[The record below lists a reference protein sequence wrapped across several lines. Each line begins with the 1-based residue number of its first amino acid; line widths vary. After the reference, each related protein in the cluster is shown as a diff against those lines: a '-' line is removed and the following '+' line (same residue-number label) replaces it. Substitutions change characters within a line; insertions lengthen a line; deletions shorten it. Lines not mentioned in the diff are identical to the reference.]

1 MKEALKLLL
10 PLIGTTLLSGL
21 IIFLCYVPIGLVTVL
36 SFAVIG
42 PGFLAVAAIVLCA
55 IPCAVASIY
64 FALRYGLAQH
74 YIAYGLEKKYGEHK
88 DTHQGCPILLI
99 QHGQDDIAMLFER
112 LDTLRH
118 GRWYGGKGNGEVLEE
133 SLRIIKE
140 IEKWAVE

>member
-1 MKEALKLLL
+1 MKADGHLKKAKEIKASVEHL
-10 PLIGTTLLSGL
+10 GDDEKH
-21 IIFLCYVPIGLVTVL
+21 LV
-36 SFAVIG
+36 AV
-42 PGFLAVAAIVLCA
+42 VE
-55 IPCAVASIY
+55 
-64 FALRYGLAQH
+64 LRYGLAQH

-88 DTHQGCPILLI
+88 DTHQGCPILLR

-140 IEKWAVE
+140 IERWAVE